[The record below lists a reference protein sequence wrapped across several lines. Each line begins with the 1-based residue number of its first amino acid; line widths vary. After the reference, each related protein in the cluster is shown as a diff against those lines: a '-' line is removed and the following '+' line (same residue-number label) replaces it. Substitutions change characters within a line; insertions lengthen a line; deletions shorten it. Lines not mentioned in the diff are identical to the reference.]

1 MKTKIK
7 DFSKIGRWLLLGL
20 QHVFA
25 MFSATVLVPLL
36 TGLDVGVALVASGVG
51 TLIYIVCTKGKAPM
65 YLGSSFA
72 YIGAIVAAK
81 ALGGLESAFVGL
93 IVVGIIYI
101 IVALILTKTG
111 SGWLKKLLPPVIVGP
126 MIIVIGMSLAP
137 TAISSAGL
145 DGNADYTIRQINTIE
160 LETADYGVLEE
171 GLKVIYYE
179 EGKVFVMEV
188 EKEGE
193 TLTYSEVA
201 KYEGTEILYAYN
213 GVPLETNAEKAI
225 FTLKDGNYTL
235 VKNKGK
241 WIVPLIALLTFAIVV
256 ILSTWAKGFLKIVP
270 FLIAIIVGYGFACIF
285 GIVDYSF
292 FSEVSFFQ
300 LPAFKFIGTYK
311 LNFSAIAM
319 FAPLAFVTIAEH
331 IGDHNLL
338 SEVMGKDLIT
348 DPGLH
353 RTLLGDGVATLFAGA
368 IGGPANT
375 SYGENIGVVTMTGV
389 TSAWVT
395 GIAAVMAILLGFLG
409 YLQAFVMSIP
419 WAIIGGMT
427 IVLYGLIASS
437 GVRILVKN
445 KINLSVNRNLLIVST
460 MLVIGLGG
468 AIISFGN
475 FSMVGMSLAM
485 VVGVILNLVLPEEK
499 KRV

>member
-1 MKTKIK
+1 
-7 DFSKIGRWLLLGL
+7 
-20 QHVFA
+20 
-25 MFSATVLVPLL
+25 
-36 TGLDVGVALVASGVG
+36 
-51 TLIYIVCTKGKAPM
+51 
-65 YLGSSFA
+65 
-72 YIGAIVAAK
+72 
-81 ALGGLESAFVGL
+81 
-93 IVVGIIYI
+93 
-101 IVALILTKTG
+101 
-111 SGWLKKLLPPVIVGP
+111 
-126 MIIVIGMSLAP
+126 
-137 TAISSAGL
+137 
-145 DGNADYTIRQINTIE
+145 
-160 LETADYGVLEE
+160 
-171 GLKVIYYE
+171 
-179 EGKVFVMEV
+179 
-188 EKEGE
+188 
-193 TLTYSEVA
+193 
-201 KYEGTEILYAYN
+201 
-213 GVPLETNAEKAI
+213 
-225 FTLKDGNYTL
+225 
-235 VKNKGK
+235 
-241 WIVPLIALLTFAIVV
+241 
-256 ILSTWAKGFLKIVP
+256 
-270 FLIAIIVGYGFACIF
+270 
-285 GIVDYSF
+285 
-292 FSEVSFFQ
+292 
-300 LPAFKFIGTYK
+300 
-311 LNFSAIAM
+311 M

-389 TSAWVT
+389 TTAWVT

-409 YLQAFVMSIP
+409 YLQAFIMSIP
-419 WAIIGGMT
+419 WAVIGGMT

-499 KRV
+499 EKKIV